1 MKINNQVRYSVAGF
15 CMGIAELIPG
25 ISGAT
30 VAVIFKI
37 YPNLMTILSNLRLK
51 NFTSNYKSLS
61 RIFQLDVS
69 LPLIFS
75 MMTAFILFS
84 NGINY
89 LLINYEKTFLSSL
102 GVLMIILSIYMINFC
117 KQIFEDKKLVLF
129 LFFGLGM
136 GLALQ
141 EINMG
146 SGNIS
151 LIYLFFSGILAFAF
165 FLIPGIS
172 GSAMLVVMG
181 VYGPIIQAVAIL
193 DLNLLAPFAF
203 GCLISL
209 LLLPKAVLSI
219 YSSYEM
225 NLMHV
230 FSGLILSSG
239 IFLL

>member
-1 MKINNQVRYSVAGF
+1 
-15 CMGIAELIPG
+15 MGIAELIPG

-75 MMTAFILFS
+75 MMTAVILFS

-102 GVLMIILSIYMINFC
+102 GVLMIILSIYIINFC

-141 EINMG
+141 DINMG

-172 GSAMLVVMG
+172 GSAMLVVLG

>member
-1 MKINNQVRYSVAGF
+1 
-15 CMGIAELIPG
+15 
-25 ISGAT
+25 
-30 VAVIFKI
+30 
-37 YPNLMTILSNLRLK
+37 
-51 NFTSNYKSLS
+51 
-61 RIFQLDVS
+61 
-69 LPLIFS
+69 
-75 MMTAFILFS
+75 MMTAVILFS

-102 GVLMIILSIYMINFC
+102 GVLMIILSIYIINFC

-146 SGNIS
+146 LGNIS

-172 GSAMLVVMG
+172 GSAMLVVLG